1 MIQADMSRAWGL
13 SRMDRLSS
21 WIWNLLSI
29 RVQRI
34 ILVVICSSVFT
45 VGVVAQ
51 TLEIT
56 ASTIED
62 INAAFNNESLTSE
75 QLVELYLARIE
86 AYDDA
91 GPAINAVIA
100 LNGQAVDRARA
111 LDAERR
117 AKGPRS
123 RLHGIPIV
131 LKDNIDT
138 ADLPTTA
145 GSSLLAGSLPP
156 DDAFIVQKLRAAG
169 AIILAKVNMSE
180 FASGGAM
187 SSLGGPIRNPHDLER
202 SPLGSSG
209 GTGASIAAAYAQFGL
224 GTDTGGSVRWPST
237 ANGIVGLKPTYG
249 LVSRDGIIPLA
260 LSFDMAGPMARNV
273 YDVAAALSVM
283 TGIDPADQATV
294 QSKGRIGID
303 YTEHLDVAALDGA
316 RIGIARDFLDQD
328 SEVDWIIEASL
339 DVMRGAGATV
349 VTVRFPQWLLD
360 ANGELY
366 TAVRHREFRVQIAE
380 YLATLKPKYPKTLA
394 QLIEQATRMTA
405 PNDNG
410 QPNPGRWSLM
420 RREEDSGDLDDPE
433 YQAVR
438 EHGLAL
444 VRSFIDGLLESK
456 KLDAIVYPTS
466 PRRPSRID
474 ADSSSRGTRSVSPI
488 RLANLTGFPDL
499 VVPAG
504 FTGNGLPVGISF
516 LGTAFS
522 EPKLLALGYAFEQV
536 TKARRLPINTPSRP
550 DEIIAIG
557 Q

>member
-1 MIQADMSRAWGL
+1 MFQADISRAWGL
-13 SRMDRLSS
+13 LRMDRLSS

-34 ILVVICSSVFT
+34 ALVVICSSVFT
-45 VGVVAQ
+45 VGLVAQ

-75 QLVELYLARIE
+75 QLVELYLSRIE

-91 GPAINAVIA
+91 GPAINAVLA

-294 QSKGRIGID
+294 QSEGRIGID
-303 YTEHLDVAALDGA
+303 YTEHLDAAALDGA

-380 YLATLKPKYPKTLA
+380 YLATLKPEYPKTLA

-444 VRSFIDGLLESK
+444 VRSFIDGVLESK

>member
-1 MIQADMSRAWGL
+1 MSRAWGL

-91 GPAINAVIA
+91 GPAINAVLA

-339 DVMRGAGATV
+339 DIMRGAGATV

-380 YLATLKPKYPKTLA
+380 YLATLKPEYPKTLA

-488 RLANLTGFPDL
+488 RLANLSGFPDL

>member
-1 MIQADMSRAWGL
+1 MFQADMSRAWGL

-34 ILVVICSSVFT
+34 ALVVICSSVFT
-45 VGVVAQ
+45 VGLVAQ

-91 GPAINAVIA
+91 GPAINAVLA

-474 ADSSSRGTRSVSPI
+474 ADSSSGGTRGVSPI

-550 DEIIAIG
+550 NEFIAIG

>member
-1 MIQADMSRAWGL
+1 MSRAWGL
-13 SRMDRLSS
+13 LRMDRLSS

-34 ILVVICSSVFT
+34 ALVVICSSVFT
-45 VGVVAQ
+45 VGLVAQ

-75 QLVELYLARIE
+75 QLVELYLSRIE

-91 GPAINAVIA
+91 GPAINAVLA

-169 AIILAKVNMSE
+169 VIILAKVNMSE

-294 QSKGRIGID
+294 QSEGRIGID
-303 YTEHLDVAALDGA
+303 YTEHLDAAALDGA

-380 YLATLKPKYPKTLA
+380 YLATLKPEYPKTLA

-444 VRSFIDGLLESK
+444 VRSFIDGILESK

-474 ADSSSRGTRSVSPI
+474 ADSSSGGTRGVSPI

>member
-1 MIQADMSRAWGL
+1 MSRAWGL

-91 GPAINAVIA
+91 GPAINAVLA

-380 YLATLKPKYPKTLA
+380 YLATLKPEYPKTLA

-488 RLANLTGFPDL
+488 RLANLSGFPDL

>member
-1 MIQADMSRAWGL
+1 M
-13 SRMDRLSS
+13 
-21 WIWNLLSI
+21 
-29 RVQRI
+29 
-34 ILVVICSSVFT
+34 
-45 VGVVAQ
+45 
-51 TLEIT
+51 
-56 ASTIED
+56 
-62 INAAFNNESLTSE
+62 
-75 QLVELYLARIE
+75 
-86 AYDDA
+86 
-91 GPAINAVIA
+91 
-100 LNGQAVDRARA
+100 
-111 LDAERR
+111 
-117 AKGPRS
+117 
-123 RLHGIPIV
+123 
-131 LKDNIDT
+131 
-138 ADLPTTA
+138 
-145 GSSLLAGSLPP
+145 
-156 DDAFIVQKLRAAG
+156 
-169 AIILAKVNMSE
+169 
-180 FASGGAM
+180 
-187 SSLGGPIRNPHDLER
+187 
-202 SPLGSSG
+202 
-209 GTGASIAAAYAQFGL
+209 
-224 GTDTGGSVRWPST
+224 RWPST

-294 QSKGRIGID
+294 QNEGRIGID
-303 YTEHLDVAALDGA
+303 YTEHLDVTALNGA

-328 SEVDWIIEASL
+328 SEVDWVIEASL

-380 YLATLKPKYPKTLA
+380 YLATLESKYPKTLA

-405 PNDNG
+405 PNDSG
-410 QPNPGRWSLM
+410 QPNPSRWSLM

-444 VRSFIDGLLESK
+444 VRVFIDGILESK

-474 ADSSSRGTRSVSPI
+474 ADSSSGGTRGVSPI

-536 TKARRLPINTPSRP
+536 TKARRLPINTPSLP
-550 DEIIAIG
+550 NEFIEIG

>member
-91 GPAINAVIA
+91 GPAINAVLA

-380 YLATLKPKYPKTLA
+380 YLATLKPEYPKTLA

-420 RREEDSGDLDDPE
+420 RLEEDSGDLDDPE

-474 ADSSSRGTRSVSPI
+474 ADSSSRGTRSDSPI

>member
-34 ILVVICSSVFT
+34 TLVVICSSVFT

-75 QLVELYLARIE
+75 QLVELYLSRIE

-91 GPAINAVIA
+91 GPAINAVLA

-180 FASGGAM
+180 FGSGGAM

-316 RIGIARDFLDQD
+316 RIGMARDFLDQD

>member
-91 GPAINAVIA
+91 GPAINAVLA

-380 YLATLKPKYPKTLA
+380 YLATLKPEYPKTLA

>member
-1 MIQADMSRAWGL
+1 MIQADTLRAWGL

-21 WIWNLLSI
+21 WVWNLFSI

-34 ILVVICSSVFT
+34 ALVVIYSSVFT

-75 QLVELYLARIE
+75 QLVELYLSRIE

-91 GPAINAVIA
+91 GPAINAVLA

-249 LVSRDGIIPLA
+249 LVSRDGIVPLA

-294 QSKGRIGID
+294 QSEGRIGID
-303 YTEHLDVAALDGA
+303 YTEHLDAAALDGA

-366 TAVRHREFRVQIAE
+366 TVVRHREFRVQIAE

-394 QLIEQATRMTA
+394 QLIEQTTRMTA

>member
-1 MIQADMSRAWGL
+1 MIQSDMSRACGL
-13 SRMDRLSS
+13 SRMVRSRS
-21 WIWNLLSI
+21 WIWDLLSV

-34 ILVVICSSVFT
+34 TLVVIYSSVFT
-45 VGVVAQ
+45 VGAVAQ

-56 ASTIED
+56 ASTIEE
-62 INAAFNNESLTSE
+62 INAAFANESLTSE
-75 QLVELYLARIE
+75 QLVELYLSRIE
-86 AYDDA
+86 AYDDT
-91 GPAINAVIA
+91 GPALNAVLA
-100 LNGQAVDRARA
+100 LNGQALNRARA

-117 AKGPRS
+117 DKGPRS

-145 GSSLLAGSLPP
+145 GSLLLAGSLPP

-294 QSKGRIGID
+294 QSEGRIDLD
-303 YTEHLDVAALDGA
+303 YTEHLDITALDGA

-405 PNDNG
+405 PNDSG
-410 QPNPGRWSLM
+410 QPNPSRWSLM
-420 RREEDSGDLDDPE
+420 RREDDSGDLDDPE

-444 VRSFIDGLLESK
+444 VRGFIDSLLESK

-466 PRRPSRID
+466 PKRPSRID
-474 ADSSSRGTRSVSPI
+474 ADPISGGTQRVSPI

>member
-1 MIQADMSRAWGL
+1 MSRAWGL
-13 SRMDRLSS
+13 LRMDRLSS

-34 ILVVICSSVFT
+34 ALVVICSSVFT
-45 VGVVAQ
+45 VGLVAQ

-75 QLVELYLARIE
+75 QLVELYLSRIE

-91 GPAINAVIA
+91 GPAINAVLA

-283 TGIDPADQATV
+283 TGVDPADQATV

-394 QLIEQATRMTA
+394 QLIEQTTRMTA

-444 VRSFIDGLLESK
+444 VRGFIDGILESK

>member
-1 MIQADMSRAWGL
+1 MIQSDMSRACGL
-13 SRMDRLSS
+13 SRMVRSRS
-21 WIWNLLSI
+21 WIWDLLSV

-34 ILVVICSSVFT
+34 TLVVIYSSVFT
-45 VGVVAQ
+45 VGAVAQ

-56 ASTIED
+56 ASTIEE
-62 INAAFNNESLTSE
+62 INAAFANESLTSE
-75 QLVELYLARIE
+75 QLVELYLSRIE
-86 AYDDA
+86 AYDDT
-91 GPAINAVIA
+91 GPALNAVLA
-100 LNGQAVDRARA
+100 LNGQALNRARA

-117 AKGPRS
+117 DKGPRS

-145 GSSLLAGSLPP
+145 GSLLLAGSLPP

-294 QSKGRIGID
+294 QSEGRIGID
-303 YTEHLDVAALDGA
+303 YTEHLDAAALDGA

-420 RREEDSGDLDDPE
+420 RREDDSGDLDDPE

-444 VRSFIDGLLESK
+444 VRGFIDSLLESK

-466 PRRPSRID
+466 PKRPSRID
-474 ADSSSRGTRSVSPI
+474 ADPISGGTQRVSPI

>member
-91 GPAINAVIA
+91 GPAINAVLA

-380 YLATLKPKYPKTLA
+380 YLATLKPEYPKTLA

-488 RLANLTGFPDL
+488 RLANLSGFPDL

>member
-1 MIQADMSRAWGL
+1 MVRSR
-13 SRMDRLSS
+13 S
-21 WIWNLLSI
+21 WIWDLLSV

-34 ILVVICSSVFT
+34 TLVVIYSSVFT
-45 VGVVAQ
+45 VGAVAQ

-56 ASTIED
+56 ASTIEE
-62 INAAFNNESLTSE
+62 INAAFANESLTSE
-75 QLVELYLARIE
+75 QLVELYLSRIE
-86 AYDDA
+86 AYDDT
-91 GPAINAVIA
+91 GPALNAVLA
-100 LNGQAVDRARA
+100 LNGQALNRARA

-117 AKGPRS
+117 DKGPRS

-145 GSSLLAGSLPP
+145 GSLLLAGSLPP

-294 QSKGRIGID
+294 QSEGRIDLD
-303 YTEHLDVAALDGA
+303 YTEHLDITALDGA

-405 PNDNG
+405 PNDSG
-410 QPNPGRWSLM
+410 QPNPSRWSLM
-420 RREEDSGDLDDPE
+420 RREDDSGDLDDPE

-444 VRSFIDGLLESK
+444 VRGFIDSLLESK

-474 ADSSSRGTRSVSPI
+474 ADPISGGTQRVSPI

>member
-1 MIQADMSRAWGL
+1 MIQSDMSRACGL
-13 SRMDRLSS
+13 SRMVRSRS
-21 WIWNLLSI
+21 WILDLLSV

-34 ILVVICSSVFT
+34 TLVVIYSSVFT
-45 VGVVAQ
+45 VGAVAQ

-56 ASTIED
+56 ASTIEE
-62 INAAFNNESLTSE
+62 INAAFANESLTSE
-75 QLVELYLARIE
+75 QLVELYLSRIE
-86 AYDDA
+86 AYDDT
-91 GPAINAVIA
+91 GPALNAVLA
-100 LNGQAVDRARA
+100 LNGQALNRARA

-117 AKGPRS
+117 DKGPRS

-145 GSSLLAGSLPP
+145 GSLLLAGSLPP

-294 QSKGRIGID
+294 QSEGRIDLD
-303 YTEHLDVAALDGA
+303 YTEHLDITALDGA

-405 PNDNG
+405 PNDSG
-410 QPNPGRWSLM
+410 QPNPSRWSLM
-420 RREEDSGDLDDPE
+420 RREDDSGDLDDPE

-444 VRSFIDGLLESK
+444 VRGFIDSLLESK

-466 PRRPSRID
+466 PKRPSRID
-474 ADSSSRGTRSVSPI
+474 ADPISGGTQRVSPI

-522 EPKLLALGYAFEQV
+522 EPRLLAMGYAFEQV

>member
-1 MIQADMSRAWGL
+1 MSRACGL
-13 SRMDRLSS
+13 SRMVRSMS
-21 WIWNLLSI
+21 WIWALLSG
-29 RVQRI
+29 RVQQI
-34 ILVVICSSVFT
+34 SLVVIYSSVFT
-45 VGVVAQ
+45 VGAVAQ

-62 INAAFNNESLTSE
+62 INAAFANDSLTSE
-75 QLVELYLARIE
+75 QLVELYLSRIE
-86 AYDDA
+86 AYDDT
-91 GPAINAVIA
+91 GPALNAVLA
-100 LNGQAVDRARA
+100 LNGQALNRARA

-117 AKGPRS
+117 DKGPRS

-145 GSSLLAGSLPP
+145 GSLLLAGSLPP

-294 QSKGRIGID
+294 QSEGRIDLD
-303 YTEHLDVAALDGA
+303 YTEHLDITALDGA

-405 PNDNG
+405 PNDSG
-410 QPNPGRWSLM
+410 QPNPSRWSLM
-420 RREEDSGDLDDPE
+420 RREDDSGDLDDPE

-444 VRSFIDGLLESK
+444 VRGFIDSLLESK

-474 ADSSSRGTRSVSPI
+474 ADPISGGTQRVSPI

>member
-34 ILVVICSSVFT
+34 TLVVICSSVFT

-75 QLVELYLARIE
+75 QLVELYLSRIE

-91 GPAINAVIA
+91 GPAINAVLA

-180 FASGGAM
+180 FGSGGAM

-316 RIGIARDFLDQD
+316 RIGMARDFLDQD

-380 YLATLKPKYPKTLA
+380 YLATLKPEYPKTLA
-394 QLIEQATRMTA
+394 QLIERATRMTA

>member
-1 MIQADMSRAWGL
+1 MIQSDMSRACGL
-13 SRMDRLSS
+13 SRMVRSRS
-21 WIWNLLSI
+21 WIWDLLSV

-34 ILVVICSSVFT
+34 TLVVIYSSVFT
-45 VGVVAQ
+45 AGAVAQ

-56 ASTIED
+56 ASTIEE
-62 INAAFNNESLTSE
+62 INAAFANESLTSE
-75 QLVELYLARIE
+75 QLVELYLSRIE
-86 AYDDA
+86 AYDDT
-91 GPAINAVIA
+91 GPALNAVLA
-100 LNGQAVDRARA
+100 LNGQALNRARA

-117 AKGPRS
+117 DKGPRS

-145 GSSLLAGSLPP
+145 GSLLLAGSLPP

-294 QSKGRIGID
+294 QSEGRIDLD
-303 YTEHLDVAALDGA
+303 YTEHLDITALDGA

-405 PNDNG
+405 PNDSG
-410 QPNPGRWSLM
+410 QPNPSRWSLM
-420 RREEDSGDLDDPE
+420 RREDDSGDLDDPE

-444 VRSFIDGLLESK
+444 VRGFIDGLLESK

-466 PRRPSRID
+466 PKRPSRID
-474 ADSSSRGTRSVSPI
+474 ADPISGGTQRVSPI

>member
-1 MIQADMSRAWGL
+1 MIQAEMSRACGL
-13 SRMDRLSS
+13 SRMVRSMS
-21 WIWNLLSI
+21 WIWALLSG
-29 RVQRI
+29 RVQQI
-34 ILVVICSSVFT
+34 SLVVIYSSVFT
-45 VGVVAQ
+45 VSAVAQ
-51 TLEIT
+51 TLEMT

-62 INAAFNNESLTSE
+62 INAAFNSESLTSE
-75 QLVELYLARIE
+75 QLVELYLSRIE
-86 AYDDA
+86 AYDEA
-91 GPAINAVIA
+91 GPAINAVLV
-100 LNGQAVDRARA
+100 LNGQALDRARA
-111 LDAERR
+111 LDTERR

-294 QSKGRIGID
+294 QIEGRTDID

-328 SEVDWIIEASL
+328 SEVDWVIEASL
-339 DVMRGAGATV
+339 DVMRSAGATV

-380 YLATLKPKYPKTLA
+380 YLATLKPKYPKTLTE
-394 QLIEQATRMTA
+394 LIEQATRMTA
-405 PNDNG
+405 PNDSG

-420 RREEDSGDLDDPE
+420 QREDDSGDLGDPE

-444 VRSFIDGLLESK
+444 IRSVIDGILESK
-456 KLDAIVYPTS
+456 NLDAIVYPTS

-474 ADSSSRGTRSVSPI
+474 ADSSPGGTRRVSPI

-522 EPKLLALGYAFEQV
+522 EPKLLALGYAFEEV

-550 DEIIAIG
+550 NEIIAIG

>member
-1 MIQADMSRAWGL
+1 MSRAWGL
-13 SRMDRLSS
+13 LRMDRLSS

-34 ILVVICSSVFT
+34 ALVVICSSVFT
-45 VGVVAQ
+45 VGLVAQ

-91 GPAINAVIA
+91 GPAINAVLA

-474 ADSSSRGTRSVSPI
+474 ADSSSGGTRGVSPI

-536 TKARRLPINTPSRP
+536 TKARRLPINTPSLP
-550 DEIIAIG
+550 NEFIAIG

>member
-1 MIQADMSRAWGL
+1 MSRAWGL
-13 SRMDRLSS
+13 SRMDRIRS

-34 ILVVICSSVFT
+34 ALVVICSSVFT
-45 VGVVAQ
+45 VGMVAQ

-62 INAAFNNESLTSE
+62 INAAFNNGSLTSE
-75 QLVELYLARIE
+75 QLVELYLSRIE

-91 GPAINAVIA
+91 GPAINAVLA

-294 QSKGRIGID
+294 QNEGRIGID
-303 YTEHLDVAALDGA
+303 YTEHLDVTALNGA

-328 SEVDWIIEASL
+328 SEVDWVIEASL

-380 YLATLKPKYPKTLA
+380 YLATLESKYPKTLA

-405 PNDNG
+405 PNDSG
-410 QPNPGRWSLM
+410 QPNPSRWSLM

-444 VRSFIDGLLESK
+444 VRVFIDGILESK

-474 ADSSSRGTRSVSPI
+474 ADSSSGGTRGVSPI

-536 TKARRLPINTPSRP
+536 TKARRLPINTPSLP
-550 DEIIAIG
+550 NEFIEIG

>member
-1 MIQADMSRAWGL
+1 
-13 SRMDRLSS
+13 MDRFSS

-34 ILVVICSSVFT
+34 TLVVICSSVFT

-75 QLVELYLARIE
+75 QLVELYLSRIE

-91 GPAINAVIA
+91 GPAINAVLA

-180 FASGGAM
+180 FGSGGAM

-249 LVSRDGIIPLA
+249 S
-260 LSFDMAGPMARNV
+260 
-273 YDVAAALSVM
+273 
-283 TGIDPADQATV
+283 
-294 QSKGRIGID
+294 
-303 YTEHLDVAALDGA
+303 
-316 RIGIARDFLDQD
+316 
-328 SEVDWIIEASL
+328 
-339 DVMRGAGATV
+339 
-349 VTVRFPQWLLD
+349 
-360 ANGELY
+360 
-366 TAVRHREFRVQIAE
+366 
-380 YLATLKPKYPKTLA
+380 
-394 QLIEQATRMTA
+394 
-405 PNDNG
+405 
-410 QPNPGRWSLM
+410 
-420 RREEDSGDLDDPE
+420 
-433 YQAVR
+433 
-438 EHGLAL
+438 
-444 VRSFIDGLLESK
+444 
-456 KLDAIVYPTS
+456 
-466 PRRPSRID
+466 
-474 ADSSSRGTRSVSPI
+474 I
-488 RLANLTGFPDL
+488 RLIKQPFRAKGESVLITLNILM
-499 VVPAG
+499 
-504 FTGNGLPVGISF
+504 
-516 LGTAFS
+516 
-522 EPKLLALGYAFEQV
+522 
-536 TKARRLPINTPSRP
+536 
-550 DEIIAIG
+550 
-557 Q
+557 

>member
-91 GPAINAVIA
+91 GPAINAVLA

-339 DVMRGAGATV
+339 DIMRGAGATV

-380 YLATLKPKYPKTLA
+380 YLATLKPEYPKTLA
-394 QLIEQATRMTA
+394 QLIERATRMTA

-488 RLANLTGFPDL
+488 RLANLSGFPDL

>member
-1 MIQADMSRAWGL
+1 MSRACGL
-13 SRMDRLSS
+13 SRMVRSMS
-21 WIWNLLSI
+21 WIWALLSG
-29 RVQRI
+29 RVQQI
-34 ILVVICSSVFT
+34 SLVVIYSSVFT
-45 VGVVAQ
+45 VGAVAQ

-62 INAAFNNESLTSE
+62 INAAFANDSLTSE
-75 QLVELYLARIE
+75 QLVELYLSRIE
-86 AYDDA
+86 AYDEA
-91 GPAINAVIA
+91 GPAINAVLA
-100 LNGQAVDRARA
+100 LNGQALDRARA

-145 GSSLLAGSLPP
+145 GSLLLAGSLPP

-294 QSKGRIGID
+294 QSEGRIDLD
-303 YTEHLDVAALDGA
+303 YTEHLDITALDGA

-405 PNDNG
+405 PNDSG
-410 QPNPGRWSLM
+410 QPNPSRWSLM
-420 RREEDSGDLDDPE
+420 RREDDSGDLDDPE

-444 VRSFIDGLLESK
+444 VRGFIDSLLESK

-466 PRRPSRID
+466 PKRPSRID
-474 ADSSSRGTRSVSPI
+474 ADPISGGTQRVSPI

>member
-1 MIQADMSRAWGL
+1 MIQADTLRAWGL

-21 WIWNLLSI
+21 WVWNLFSI

-34 ILVVICSSVFT
+34 ALVVIYSSVFT

-75 QLVELYLARIE
+75 QLVELYLSRIE

-91 GPAINAVIA
+91 GPAINAVLA

-283 TGIDPADQATV
+283 TGVDPADQATV

-366 TAVRHREFRVQIAE
+366 TVVRHREFRVQIAE

-394 QLIEQATRMTA
+394 QLIEQTTRMTA

-444 VRSFIDGLLESK
+444 VRGFIDGILESK

>member
-1 MIQADMSRAWGL
+1 MSRAWGL
-13 SRMDRLSS
+13 LRMDRLSS

-34 ILVVICSSVFT
+34 ALVVICSSVFT
-45 VGVVAQ
+45 VGLVAQ

-75 QLVELYLARIE
+75 QLVELYLSRIE

-91 GPAINAVIA
+91 GPAINAVLA

-294 QSKGRIGID
+294 QSEGRIGID
-303 YTEHLDVAALDGA
+303 YTEHLDAAALDGA

-380 YLATLKPKYPKTLA
+380 YLATLKPEYPKTLA

-444 VRSFIDGLLESK
+444 VRSFIDGILESK

>member
-91 GPAINAVIA
+91 GPAINAVLA

-474 ADSSSRGTRSVSPI
+474 ADSSSRGTRSDSPI

>member
-1 MIQADMSRAWGL
+1 MSRAWGL
-13 SRMDRLSS
+13 LRMDRLSS

-34 ILVVICSSVFT
+34 ALVVICSSVFT
-45 VGVVAQ
+45 VGLVAQ

-75 QLVELYLARIE
+75 QLVELYLSRIE

-91 GPAINAVIA
+91 GPAINAVLA

-303 YTEHLDVAALDGA
+303 YTEHLDAAALDGA

-380 YLATLKPKYPKTLA
+380 YLATLKPEYPKTLA

-474 ADSSSRGTRSVSPI
+474 ADSSSRGTGSVSPI

>member
-1 MIQADMSRAWGL
+1 MSRAWGL

-91 GPAINAVIA
+91 GPAINAVLA

-380 YLATLKPKYPKTLA
+380 YLATLKPEYPKTLA

>member
-1 MIQADMSRAWGL
+1 MIQSDMSRAWGL

-34 ILVVICSSVFT
+34 ALVVICSSVFT

-75 QLVELYLARIE
+75 QLVELYLSRIE

-91 GPAINAVIA
+91 GPAINAVLA

-169 AIILAKVNMSE
+169 VIILAKVNMSE

-349 VTVRFPQWLLD
+349 VTVHFPQWLLD

-366 TAVRHREFRVQIAE
+366 AAVRHREFRVQIAE

-405 PNDNG
+405 PNDK
-410 QPNPGRWSLM
+410 RTT
-420 RREEDSGDLDDPE
+420 
-433 YQAVR
+433 
-438 EHGLAL
+438 
-444 VRSFIDGLLESK
+444 ESRPVE
-456 KLDAIVYPTS
+456 LDAT
-466 PRRPSRID
+466 
-474 ADSSSRGTRSVSPI
+474 
-488 RLANLTGFPDL
+488 
-499 VVPAG
+499 
-504 FTGNGLPVGISF
+504 
-516 LGTAFS
+516 
-522 EPKLLALGYAFEQV
+522 
-536 TKARRLPINTPSRP
+536 
-550 DEIIAIG
+550 
-557 Q
+557 

>member
-13 SRMDRLSS
+13 SRMDRIRS

-34 ILVVICSSVFT
+34 ALVVICSSVFT
-45 VGVVAQ
+45 VGMVAQ

-75 QLVELYLARIE
+75 QLVELYLSRIE

-91 GPAINAVIA
+91 GPAINAVLA

-294 QSKGRIGID
+294 QNEGRIGID
-303 YTEHLDVAALDGA
+303 YTEHLDVTALNGA

-328 SEVDWIIEASL
+328 SEVDWVIEASL

-380 YLATLKPKYPKTLA
+380 YLATLESKYPKTLA

-405 PNDNG
+405 PNDSG
-410 QPNPGRWSLM
+410 QPNPSRWSLM

-444 VRSFIDGLLESK
+444 VRVFIDGILESK

-474 ADSSSRGTRSVSPI
+474 ADSSSGGTRGVSPI

-550 DEIIAIG
+550 NEFIAIG

>member
-1 MIQADMSRAWGL
+1 MIQADTLRAWGL

-21 WIWNLLSI
+21 WVWNLFSI

-34 ILVVICSSVFT
+34 ALVVIYSSVFT

-75 QLVELYLARIE
+75 QLVELYLSRIE

-91 GPAINAVIA
+91 GPAINAVLA

-294 QSKGRIGID
+294 QNEGRIGID
-303 YTEHLDVAALDGA
+303 YTEHLDVTALNGA

-328 SEVDWIIEASL
+328 SEVDWVIEASL

-380 YLATLKPKYPKTLA
+380 YLATLESKYPKTLA

-405 PNDNG
+405 PNDSG
-410 QPNPGRWSLM
+410 QPNPSRWSLM

-444 VRSFIDGLLESK
+444 VRVFIDGILESK

-474 ADSSSRGTRSVSPI
+474 ADSSSGGTRGVSPI

-536 TKARRLPINTPSRP
+536 TKARRLPINTPSLP
-550 DEIIAIG
+550 NEFIEIG

>member
-1 MIQADMSRAWGL
+1 MIQSDMSRACGL
-13 SRMDRLSS
+13 SRMVRSRS
-21 WIWNLLSI
+21 WILDLLSV

-34 ILVVICSSVFT
+34 TLVVIYSSVFT
-45 VGVVAQ
+45 AGAVAQ

-56 ASTIED
+56 ASTIEE
-62 INAAFNNESLTSE
+62 INAAFANESLTSE
-75 QLVELYLARIE
+75 QLVELYLSRIE
-86 AYDDA
+86 AYDDT
-91 GPAINAVIA
+91 GPALNAVLA
-100 LNGQAVDRARA
+100 LNGQALNRARA

-117 AKGPRS
+117 DKGPRS

-145 GSSLLAGSLPP
+145 GSLLLAGSLPP

-294 QSKGRIGID
+294 QSEGRIDLD
-303 YTEHLDVAALDGA
+303 YTEHLDITALDGA

-405 PNDNG
+405 PNDSG
-410 QPNPGRWSLM
+410 QPNPSRWSLM
-420 RREEDSGDLDDPE
+420 RREDDSGDLDDPE

-444 VRSFIDGLLESK
+444 VRGFIDSLLESK

-466 PRRPSRID
+466 PKRPSRID
-474 ADSSSRGTRSVSPI
+474 ADPISGGTQRVSPI

>member
-1 MIQADMSRAWGL
+1 MIQSDMSRAWGL

-34 ILVVICSSVFT
+34 ALVVIYSSVFT

-75 QLVELYLARIE
+75 QLVELYLSRIE

-91 GPAINAVIA
+91 GPAINAVLA

-294 QSKGRIGID
+294 QSEGRIGID
-303 YTEHLDVAALDGA
+303 YTEHLDAAALDGA

-366 TAVRHREFRVQIAE
+366 TVVRHREFRVQIAE

-444 VRSFIDGLLESK
+444 VRSFIDGILESK